1 MGFFKD
7 LRDLGKTTKDIEQD
21 QFGTT
26 NPFKIGLQSLGELGE
41 QMGKLKDYEAA
52 TRDVPADGP
61 RGEAT
66 VTSVQDT
73 GVQVNNMPMLEVGL
87 QVSLEGRDPYAASVR
102 QVVQRSAV
110 PRVQPGMKVP
120 VRVDPEHPESIAIDL

>member
-7 LRDLGKTTKDIEQD
+7 LRDLRKTTKDIEQE

-26 NPFKIGLQSLGELGE
+26 NPFKIGLQSLSELGE
-41 QMGKLKDYEAA
+41 EVGKLADYEAG
-52 TRDVPADGP
+52 THDVAADGL

-73 GVQVNNMPMLEVGL
+73 GVQVNNMPMLDVGL
-87 QVSLEGRDPYAASVR
+87 LVSLEGRDPYAAAAH

-120 VRVDPEHPESIAIDL
+120 VKVDPEHPEVVALDL

>member
-7 LRDLGKTTKDIEQD
+7 LSDLRKTTKDIEQE

-26 NPFKIGLQSLGELGE
+26 NPFKIGLQSLSELGE
-41 QMGKLKDYEAA
+41 EVGKLKDYEAA
-52 TRDVPADGP
+52 TRVLPADGLQ
-61 RGEAT
+61 GDAI

-87 QVSLEGRDPYAASVR
+87 QVSLEGRDAYEASVK

-120 VRVDPEHPESIAIDL
+120 VRVDPQHPEAVAIDL